1 MVHGDHQVNRELP
14 DIEITV
20 GLEFGHT
27 AQEATDMPDERG
39 TSDVAS
45 ARVHPTPDSRF
56 PPPGTAH
63 PPRSLSLWTAAAR
76 IFELSLDQ
84 MLWSRRT
91 VFMALVVGGPLLIA
105 LMVRVIDVVAA
116 GEGSVQIDGVR
127 VGSAAIFGLMV
138 WVFFLRFAVPVL
150 AVFYGTSLMAD
161 EVEDK
166 TLTYLFSRPIP
177 RGAVLLGK
185 YLAYLVCT
193 VAVVLP
199 SVVLVYLL
207 ILSRPGSSLAAGF
220 PDLVKDLVVIVLGL
234 ASYGAVFALVGARF
248 KRPLLTGLAFVF
260 AWEPAI
266 LVIPGY
272 LRRFSVAYYLQ
283 GLVPQAMPTDDSTVS
298 LLTSLFREFPP
309 VGTSLTWLAV
319 ITAVSLWLAM
329 RTVSR
334 REYVLEQ

>member
-1 MVHGDHQVNRELP
+1 MSRPG
-14 DIEITV
+14 
-20 GLEFGHT
+20 
-27 AQEATDMPDERG
+27 AA
-39 TSDVAS
+39 AS
-45 ARVHPTPDSRF
+45 I
-56 PPPGTAH
+56 
-63 PPRSLSLWTAAAR
+63 SLWRAAAR
-76 IFELSLDQ
+76 IFDLSLDQ

-91 VFMALVVGGPLLIA
+91 VFMALVVGGPLVIA
-105 LMVRVIDVVAA
+105 LLVRLIDLLGVR
-116 GEGSVQIDGVR
+116 EGGVQIGGTV
-127 VGSAAIFGLMV
+127 VSSPAIFGLMV
-138 WVFFLRFAVPVL
+138 WVFYLRFAVPVL

-166 TLTYLFSRPIP
+166 TITYLFSRPIP

-193 VAVVLP
+193 IAVVLP

-207 ILSRPGSSLAAGF
+207 IMSRAGASLAGGF
-220 PDLVKDLVVIVLGL
+220 LDLVKDLVVIALGL
-234 ASYGAVFALVGARF
+234 ATYGALFAWIGARF

-272 LRRFSVAYYLQ
+272 LRRFTVAYYLQ

-298 LLTSLFREFPP
+298 LLTSLFREFPA
-309 VGTSLTWLAV
+309 VGTSLFWLAV
-319 ITAVSLWLAM
+319 ITVVALTLAM
-329 RTVSR
+329 RTVAR